1 MDALWHR
8 KSEGGLTVDK
18 HFPPICITGIS
29 TIYSIHV
36 YVYAS
41 VVTRTHFMPLS
52 SESNDQKNEM
62 LLKFPISGRGIV
74 KQF

>member
-1 MDALWHR
+1 MLYGTENQ
-8 KSEGGLTVDK
+8 KGGLTVDK

-29 TIYSIHV
+29 TKYTIH
-36 YVYAS
+36 VYAS

-62 LLKFPISGRGIV
+62 LLKFQISGRRIV